1 MTVHRAFRDGNP
13 AGRPPSHLGGQAA
26 RVTQVVVPR
35 STRLLSLAG
44 VVAGATAESLLVPG
58 GARRRQRLQMCT
70 AARVLTALGARVRV
84 VLPPAPWPR
93 AGGLLVTGHDAG
105 RLGDLALLT
114 SVPRSLAGWG
124 ELADRVVPVPGPRTP
139 PPAGGTVVCPV
150 TVTCRTA
157 DGPLSR
163 LPRRLDEVAA
173 LRGLVF
179 DVWLLDAVPSDPAG
193 QLGGAGTG
201 GSTTTAVGGT
211 EGAERVAA
219 A

>member
-1 MTVHRAFRDGNP
+1 M
-13 AGRPPSHLGGQAA
+13 
-26 RVTQVVVPR
+26 TQVVVPR
-35 STRLLSLAG
+35 STRLLSFAG
-44 VVAGATAESLLVPG
+44 VVAGATAESLLIPG
-58 GARRRQRLQMCT
+58 GARRRQRLQICT

-84 VLPPAPWPR
+84 VLPPVPWPR

-124 ELADRVVPVPGPRTP
+124 ELADRVVPVPGRRTP
-139 PPAGGTVVCPV
+139 PPAGGTVICPV

-179 DVWLLDAVPSDPAG
+179 DVWLLDAVPSETAG

-201 GSTTTAVGGT
+201 GSTSTADGGSPGT
-211 EGAERVAA
+211 ADGASSTDGAATVAA

>member
-1 MTVHRAFRDGNP
+1 M
-13 AGRPPSHLGGQAA
+13 
-26 RVTQVVVPR
+26 TQVVVPR

-44 VVAGATAESLLVPG
+44 VVAGATAESLLIPG
-58 GARRRQRLQMCT
+58 GARRRQRLQICT

-84 VLPPAPWPR
+84 VLPPVPWPR
-93 AGGLLVTGHDAG
+93 AGGLLVTAHDAG

-139 PPAGGTVVCPV
+139 PPAGSSVVRPV
-150 TVTCRTA
+150 TGTCGAAAGGLPRTVGLCPQVWAEADGAGTRPEAAATA
-157 DGPLSR
+157 DTA
-163 LPRRLDEVAA
+163 D
-173 LRGLVF
+173 
-179 DVWLLDAVPSDPAG
+179 

-201 GSTTTAVGGT
+201 GSTITPVGGST
-211 EGAERVAA
+211 DAAGGTAKVAA

>member
-1 MTVHRAFRDGNP
+1 M
-13 AGRPPSHLGGQAA
+13 
-26 RVTQVVVPR
+26 TQVVVPR

-44 VVAGATAESLLVPG
+44 VVAGATAESLLLAG
-58 GARRRQRLQMCT
+58 GARRRQRLQVCT

-84 VLPPAPWPR
+84 VLPPVPWPR
-93 AGGLLVTGHDAG
+93 SGGLLVAGHDAG

-114 SVPRSLAGWG
+114 SVPRTLAGWA
-124 ELADRVVPVPGPRTP
+124 ELADRVVPVPGTRV
-139 PPAGGTVVCPV
+139 ALRDGGTVLCPV

-157 DGPLSR
+157 DGPLHR

-179 DVWLLDAVPSDPAG
+179 DVELLDAIPSDPAG
-193 QLGGAGTG
+193 QLGGAGSAGTAD
-201 GSTTTAVGGT
+201 GSSVGDGTAEAV
-211 EGAERVAA
+211 VAA

>member
-1 MTVHRAFRDGNP
+1 M
-13 AGRPPSHLGGQAA
+13 
-26 RVTQVVVPR
+26 TQVVVPR

-44 VVAGATAESLLVPG
+44 VVAGATAESLLIPG
-58 GARRRQRLQMCT
+58 GARRRQRLQICT

-84 VLPPAPWPR
+84 IAPPVPWPR
-93 AGGLLVTGHDAG
+93 TGGLLVTGHDTG

-124 ELADRVVPVPGPRTP
+124 ELADRVVPVPGTRTP
-139 PPAGGTVVCPV
+139 PRPAGTVLCPV

-157 DGPLSR
+157 DGPMSR

-179 DVWLLDAVPSDPAG
+179 DVWLLDAIPSDPAD
-193 QLGGAGTG
+193 QLGGTGTG
-201 GSTTTAVGGT
+201 GSTMTAVGGT
-211 EGAERVAA
+211 EGPGTAEAA
-219 A
+219 

>member
-1 MTVHRAFRDGNP
+1 M
-13 AGRPPSHLGGQAA
+13 
-26 RVTQVVVPR
+26 TQVVVPR

-58 GARRRQRLQMCT
+58 GARRRQRLQVCT

-84 VLPPAPWPR
+84 VLPPLPWPR
-93 AGGLLVTGHDAG
+93 TGGMLVPGHDAG

-114 SVPRSLAGWG
+114 SVPRTLAGWA
-124 ELADRVVPVPGPRTP
+124 ELADRVVPVRGARVAPRE
-139 PPAGGTVVCPV
+139 GGTVICPV

-157 DGPLSR
+157 DGPLQR

-179 DVWLLDAVPSDPAG
+179 DVWLLDAIPSDPAD

-201 GSTTTAVGGT
+201 GTAVGASEGFGT
-211 EGAERVAA
+211 VDAA
-219 A
+219 